1 VDGFVTQDPEALRSI
16 IDQAINSET
25 FLNAIAANLAKLI
38 KPSIKTALDT
48 IQPVVETVYNHEV
61 LLRKTNRS
69 VENILERL
77 DSVAETGNLGPI
89 DAEGEGPSISR
100 TLRNKSNGGLTSAF
114 GVEDIKHL
122 IEQNNAQNAAKL
134 SELLGS
140 VEASNA
146 KITEMTEGIH
156 GINAA
161 LGPTKE
167 VLDALK
173 DLTEESNNK
182 ASVMQGQLDQ
192 LKADIGDVISTVG
205 SDLGSNVKAINQKI
219 ATQDTLLLSSHTAK
233 LDSISTDLEALKRQS
248 NALEALQH
256 ISAKL
261 EALQES
267 VQAGISSSNDSFAII
282 APKISN
288 VLTAINA
295 QSNILAEIKAGDS
308 STEILAAVKKSN
320 DLHESHTEVLR
331 EINNRSVS
339 VGIESAPT
347 NISSELETLHALSA
361 DLTSLKESIKIG
373 LTSNAE
379 NLTDLGTKVD
389 DVLTTIE
396 AHRVAD
402 PSSEI
407 LAAVQKSNASHAAH
421 ATALDEIKAL
431 SVSPVP
437 ARSDSDNLSLEP
449 QVAAIITTLG
459 THTSV
464 LEEIKTSSVS
474 NTGPV
479 PPSFK
484 SEALETNISTIIN
497 MLDSHTALLTEL
509 KDDVGAEILTILHDI
524 NETHTGQNAILAE
537 IRESD
542 VSDEILTALHTS
554 NDSHT
559 SHTATLN
566 DIHAAVKTSNDSLV
580 SHVGMLD
587 EMKNARVDEPD
598 LATEVGNLGALE
610 SQVGAIMTA
619 LEGQNTVLS
628 AIKDATN
635 ASNESHVT
643 HAATLKEIKDAT
655 ATSNEFHNSHTASLA
670 DLKEIATGSM
680 EAHSSHSSTLAE
692 IKDATKSSNDLHA
705 SHITALTELKAT
717 HTGSPP
723 DAGKIADLS
732 TLNAQIND
740 ITTALEILAKDG
752 AANPELLATI
762 KKSNELITVNHELLV
777 SQTALLD
784 SVKKSNSRE
793 DILDNIASLKLIIE
807 ESKAGIDAHGALVK
821 DLQEATK
828 ASHSGITHSIEA
840 LALGGAAGAG
850 AELTTPKDDV
860 SRNTAEILEEM
871 KAVRTIVD
879 KSSATLNSTDQS
891 ITSMAAQLD
900 INHTTVI
907 TSITALSD
915 ELKSEIDASG
925 TEITDS
931 VTALSGEVKN
941 VGLNVLGNAIEK
953 SGKNV
958 ETLTAVVEELSR
970 SLTASAGT
978 GDHAVERGRDMPLK
992 QEDEGQLNENVVA
1005 IAASAA
1011 DDITPQHLEES
1022 HGKEEPESLEPA
1034 AKEVE
1039 PVIESEP
1046 AQESIPEAAEKH
1058 LDIPKAAEG
1067 ETIHEEEAPGITPK
1081 HEKVPVQEAP
1091 VQEAPV
1097 QEAPVQEALVQEEAP
1112 AQEDKLAHEDA

>member
-122 IEQNNAQNAAKL
+122 VEQNNAQNAAKL

-140 VEASNA
+140 VEANNA
-146 KITEMTEGIH
+146 KIIEVIEGIH
-156 GINAA
+156 GMNAA
-161 LGPTKE
+161 LGPTEE
-167 VLDALK
+167 VLDAMK
-173 DLTEESNNK
+173 DLSEQSNNK
-182 ASVMQGQLDQ
+182 ALVMQGQLDQ
-192 LKADIGDVISTVG
+192 LKADIGNVISAVG
-205 SDLGSNVKAINQKI
+205 SDLGSNVKAIDQKI
-219 ATQDTLLLSSHTAK
+219 ASQDTLLLSSHTAK

-248 NALEALQH
+248 NALEALQY

-320 DLHESHTEVLR
+320 DLHQSHTAVLR
-331 EINNRSVS
+331 EINDRSVS
-339 VGIESAPT
+339 VGIESAPA

-361 DLTSLKESIKIG
+361 DLTSLKESIKLG
-373 LTSNAE
+373 LTSNTE
-379 NLTDLGTKVD
+379 NLTDLGTKLD
-389 DVLTTIE
+389 DVFTTLE

-402 PSSEI
+402 PSPEI

-421 ATALDEIKAL
+421 AIALDEIKAL

-437 ARSDSDNLSLEP
+437 VRSDSDNLSLEP
-449 QVAAIITTLG
+449 QIAAIVTTLG

-479 PPSFK
+479 PPSFQ

-497 MLDSHTALLTEL
+497 MLDSHTGLLTEL

-566 DIHAAVKTSNDSLV
+566 DIHAAVKASNDSLV
-580 SHVGMLD
+580 SH
-587 EMKNARVDEPD
+587 
-598 LATEVGNLGALE
+598 
-610 SQVGAIMTA
+610 
-619 LEGQNTVLS
+619 
-628 AIKDATN
+628 
-635 ASNESHVT
+635 
-643 HAATLKEIKDAT
+643 AATLKEIEDAT

-680 EAHSSHSSTLAE
+680 EAPSSHSSTLAE

-740 ITTALEILAKDG
+740 ITAALEILAKDG
-752 AANPELLATI
+752 VANPELLAII

-860 SRNTAEILEEM
+860 SRNTAEILEEV
-871 KAVRTIVD
+871 KAVRTVVD
-879 KSSATLNSTDQS
+879 KSSATLNSTGQS

-931 VTALSGEVKN
+931 VTALRGEVKN

-970 SLTASAGT
+970 SLAASAGT
-978 GDHAVERGRDMPLK
+978 GDHAVERGRDMHLK

-1011 DDITPQHLEES
+1011 DDITPQHLEQS

-1039 PVIESEP
+1039 PVIESELT
-1046 AQESIPEAAEKH
+1046 QESIPEAAENH

-1067 ETIHEEEAPGITPK
+1067 EMVHEEEAPGITPK
-1081 HEKVPVQEAP
+1081 HEKVPVQEAPVQEAPVQEAPVQEAPVQEAPVQEAP